1 MPKLSFDATSVEP
14 LEAFEALPA
23 GWYPVIVSGSDTF
36 ITRAGNEAY
45 KLEMTVTDGPAVNRK
60 LFVNLNIG
68 HPNNTA
74 DEIARRE
81 LASICAAAGVAGIEE
96 TEELHNLPLEA
107 RVVVES
113 SSEHGD
119 RNRVKGYR
127 PARTS
132 EAMANAMRGAPR
144 PALAAVTTKAA
155 ATVPPWK
162 R

>member
-1 MPKLSFDATSVEP
+1 MPKLNFDATSVEP
-14 LEAFEALPA
+14 LDQFEALPA
-23 GWYPVIVSGSDTF
+23 GWYPCIISGSDTF

-45 KLEMTVTDGPAVNRK
+45 KLELTVTDGPAVNRK

-68 HPNNTA
+68 HPNASA

-81 LASICAAAGVAGIEE
+81 LASICAAAGVSGIEE

-107 RVVVES
+107 RVVIES
-113 SSEHGD
+113 TAEHGD

-127 PARTS
+127 PAR
-132 EAMANAMRGAPR
+132 GAQVPPAR
-144 PALAAVTTKAA
+144 PPLAAVSTKPA